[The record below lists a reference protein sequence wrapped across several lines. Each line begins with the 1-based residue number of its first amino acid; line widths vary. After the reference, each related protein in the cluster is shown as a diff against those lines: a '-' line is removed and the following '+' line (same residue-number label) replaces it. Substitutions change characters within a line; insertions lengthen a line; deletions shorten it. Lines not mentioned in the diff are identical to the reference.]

1 MLLDPDFT
9 WLNLAWRLPGIF
21 LYVEMH
27 YRWFPLGSR
36 YFRREP
42 EILAD
47 LPHRLEPGHDLP
59 LLLLVKDAHRYP
71 ITLERV
77 TVAVE
82 TDEGQKPLEDIAVNE
97 EITQPWWHRIINLE
111 RPVPHGNVKLWATFH
126 YTVKGKAR
134 TCTTHNLKS
143 LTPRPLNVH
152 LAQEPLPGENIVWG
166 DLHHHTSLTED
177 MVEFGAPLAA
187 TQATAS
193 ALGLGFVCAT
203 DHSYDLDDLPGDWY
217 RSDPELAKWRTSRVD
232 IQALNGHRDGALVV
246 PSEEVSTRNTL
257 GRTVH
262 TLVLNHPDYLPGS
275 GDGGERV
282 IRQRSELDVSELTG
296 RLAPGAE
303 AIAAHPFQPVP
314 FLQWAIIGRGV
325 WEDRDVRQPEITGLQ
340 ILNGG
345 LDAGFF
351 QGLEEWKRLLLAG
364 RRTFIYAGTD
374 SHGDFNIHRQIKVPF
389 VSLTERHTKVLGSC
403 RTGVLDIEPGD
414 LPGLLAGLKAGRC
427 IITTGPFLT
436 MTLATPQA
444 TARIGETIEG
454 PAVTVSLRMASSA
467 EFGPLAGFRLLQGRV
482 GQAGEDVLE
491 EIALDGKPYAHRW
504 EGVYELEPGITY
516 LRAEVESWLP
526 EWAMRD
532 ELPTALAL
540 TNPIWVEH

>member
-1 MLLDPDFT
+1 MALIPFPSLRRHAPLISPPMLIDSDFT
-9 WLNLAWRLPGIF
+9 WLDWAWRLPGIF

-27 YRWFPLGSR
+27 YRWWPLPSR

-47 LPHRLEPGHDLP
+47 LPHRLEPGQDLP

-71 ITLERV
+71 IVLQRV
-77 TVAVE
+77 TLMVE
-82 TDEGQKPLEDIAVNE
+82 TDEGQMPLDEIAVNE
-97 EITQPWWHRIINLE
+97 ELTEPWWHRVITLE
-111 RPVPHGNVKLWATFH
+111 RPIPHGNIKLWTTFH

-143 LTPRPLNVH
+143 LPPRPLTIH
-152 LAQEPLPGENIVWG
+152 LARDPLPGENVIWG
-166 DLHHHTSLTED
+166 DLHHHTNLTED
-177 MVEFGAPLAA
+177 MIEFGAPLEA
-187 TQATAS
+187 TQAAAT
-193 ALGLGFVCAT
+193 ALGLGFVCAA
-203 DHSYDLDDLPGDWY
+203 DHSYDLDDLPGDWV
-217 RSDPELAKWRTSRVD
+217 RSDPDLVKWHSSRAEIKV
-232 IQALNGHRDGALVV
+232 LNEHRDRALVV

-275 GDGGERV
+275 GDGGERL
-282 IRQRSELDVSELTG
+282 IRQPSELDIAELTDQLG
-296 RLAPGAE
+296 PGAL
-303 AIAAHPFQPVP
+303 ALAAHPFQPVP

-325 WEDRDVRQPEITGLQ
+325 WQDRDTRQPGITGLQ

-364 RRTFIYAGTD
+364 QRTFIYAGTD
-374 SHGDFNIHRQIKVPF
+374 AHGDFNLHRQIKVPF
-389 VSLTERHTKVLGSC
+389 VSLTERPTKVLGSC

-444 TARIGETIEG
+444 TARIGETIDG
-454 PAVTVSLRMASSA
+454 SVVTVSLRMASSA
-467 EFGPLAGFRLLQGRV
+467 
-482 GQAGEDVLE
+482 
-491 EIALDGKPYAHRW
+491 
-504 EGVYELEPGITY
+504 
-516 LRAEVESWLP
+516 
-526 EWAMRD
+526 
-532 ELPTALAL
+532 
-540 TNPIWVEH
+540 